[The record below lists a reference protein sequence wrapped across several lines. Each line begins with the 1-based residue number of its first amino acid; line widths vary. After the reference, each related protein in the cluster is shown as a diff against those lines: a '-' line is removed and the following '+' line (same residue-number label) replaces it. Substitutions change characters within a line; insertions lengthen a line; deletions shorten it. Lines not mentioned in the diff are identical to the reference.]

1 MFPSCYLYCFLN
13 LYLMLIHEYPQD
25 GVDDMLG
32 RHGLATFEVEGLNL
46 TVQSLVYPHLRLC
59 ELTSLGS

>member
-1 MFPSCYLYCFLN
+1 
-13 LYLMLIHEYPQD
+13 MLIHEYPQD

-46 TVQSLVYPHLRLC
+46 TVQSLVYPHLRFS
-59 ELTSLGS
+59 ELTSWKSHSTLTLLAK

>member
-1 MFPSCYLYCFLN
+1 MRYLLCFLN
-13 LYLMLIHEYPQD
+13 LRLVLIHEHPQD
-25 GVDDMLG
+25 GIDDMLG

-46 TVQSLVYPHLRLC
+46 MIQSLVYPHLRLG